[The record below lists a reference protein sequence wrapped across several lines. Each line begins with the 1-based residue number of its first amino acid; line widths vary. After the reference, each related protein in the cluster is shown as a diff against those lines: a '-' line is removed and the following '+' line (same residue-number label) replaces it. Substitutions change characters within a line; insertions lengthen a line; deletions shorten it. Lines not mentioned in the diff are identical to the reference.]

1 MGSRLASTTS
11 KVRSTHNSF
20 ASAPNHTMDHPRLA
34 VRSEI
39 FTDDEGTRI
48 TKRCYFLGVGDDDQ
62 QGSAFTLVLSFNAFD
77 EPDRQKKIEIKA
89 KLANIIIELCPEILK
104 SITQLIPEFKALFRF
119 KDLCPNT
126 KDSARRIELMAPLHL
141 LSELT
146 MSNLMKASQSAVEKE
161 INKLRLIRT
170 NTMSTEQKK
179 KLATYRDRMT
189 VKKLKQIDAGLKDLD
204 FDIFIEV

>member
-1 MGSRLASTTS
+1 M
-11 KVRSTHNSF
+11 
-20 ASAPNHTMDHPRLA
+20 
-34 VRSEI
+34 
-39 FTDDEGTRI
+39 
-48 TKRCYFLGVGDDDQ
+48 
-62 QGSAFTLVLSFNAFD
+62 
-77 EPDRQKKIEIKA
+77 
-89 KLANIIIELCPEILK
+89 ANVIIELCPEILK

-119 KDLCPNT
+119 NDLCPNK
-126 KDSARRIELMAPLHL
+126 KDSARKIELMAPLHL

>member
-1 MGSRLASTTS
+1 
-11 KVRSTHNSF
+11 
-20 ASAPNHTMDHPRLA
+20 MDHPRLA